1 MSSAPEAVHSDDL
14 RAARAER
21 IGSAMAVWDAPEPRR
36 APRPFDA
43 TPGSRGSLFRRD
55 TLSTLLGRRPRP
67 VTGGVRAL

>member
-1 MSSAPEAVHSDDL
+1 MRRAPEAADAPDP

-21 IGSAMAVWDAPEPRR
+21 IGSAMAVWDAPESRR

-43 TPGSRGSLFRRD
+43 TPGSRGPHFFRD
-55 TLSTLLGRRPRP
+55 TLSTLLGRRPCS